1 MTMASYAAITLL
13 HPRTAL
19 DRLWVLNSDAHRQLI
34 TRGKP
39 AGLLFLFLAAALAAA
54 GLGWFR
60 RSLWGWRLATVI
72 VAVQIV
78 GDFVNLLRGDW
89 VRGSIGLVIGSAL
102 LLYMLSDATR
112 SQFRVAAENNP

>member
-1 MTMASYAAITLL
+1 MASYAAITLL

-34 TRGKP
+34 TRGKT

-60 RSLWGWRLATVI
+60 RALWGWRLATVI
-72 VAVQIV
+72 VAIQVG
-78 GDFVNLLRGDW
+78 GDFVNLLRG
-89 VRGSIGLVIGSAL
+89 IGCEGQSDL
-102 LLYMLSDATR
+102 LSGARCFSTC
-112 SQFRVAAENNP
+112 